1 MGKRKRTKTSL
12 AIRATELAQTL
23 ARLTETD
30 EDGWGVC
37 CSCGQAVH
45 YRLADGGHF
54 QAKGRHYNGACLDP
68 RNIHL
73 QCKGCNRYRQGNSA
87 GYALFMIEEYGR
99 PDDNY
104 KQIKDFLAELEAMGA
119 KTLDREIYEA
129 YIEKTAPLVQRLKNE
144 KCFEIWR

>member
-1 MGKRKRTKTSL
+1 
-12 AIRATELAQTL
+12 
-23 ARLTETD
+23 
-30 EDGWGVC
+30 
-37 CSCGQAVH
+37 
-45 YRLADGGHF
+45 
-54 QAKGRHYNGACLDP
+54 
-68 RNIHL
+68 
-73 QCKGCNRYRQGNSA
+73 
-87 GYALFMIEEYGR
+87 MIEEYGR